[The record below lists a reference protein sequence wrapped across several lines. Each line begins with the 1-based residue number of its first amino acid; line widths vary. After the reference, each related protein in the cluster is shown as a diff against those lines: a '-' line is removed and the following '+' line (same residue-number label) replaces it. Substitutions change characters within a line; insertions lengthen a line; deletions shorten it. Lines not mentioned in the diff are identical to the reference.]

1 MVNFT
6 MDILRSLASH
16 DLDVSRKVLD
26 LVLGLL
32 TTQNVDDVLYYLKKK
47 VFQTPSVL
55 LEMADDYCNMLVQA
69 IHACAMEYP
78 KVAVSV
84 VPILLNFLGCDDVA
98 SAYDIVLF
106 VGEFIE
112 TERFLRSPI
121 LRGLI
126 GTLCRIKES
135 FICSCALWIIGEYSC
150 SLSVVERAISTI
162 KEALGD
168 EPFHAVSQER
178 ESSDSSKPTHPAM
191 DSSTVCSKRCAVLSN
206 PTHNLRVF
214 IMSGDF
220 HLAAVVACTLT
231 KLVLRLGEVQ
241 PSKVLANKASAVLA
255 DYGVHTAAGE
265 VLSSSPPY

>member
-106 VGEFIE
+106 VGS
-112 TERFLRSPI
+112 RNPS
-121 LRGLI
+121 
-126 GTLCRIKES
+126 
-135 FICSCALWIIGEYSC
+135 
-150 SLSVVERAISTI
+150 SV
-162 KEALGD
+162 
-168 EPFHAVSQER
+168 H
-178 ESSDSSKPTHPAM
+178 
-191 DSSTVCSKRCAVLSN
+191 VLSGSLGS
-206 PTHNLRVF
+206 THVRYL
-214 IMSGDF
+214 
-220 HLAAVVACTLT
+220 
-231 KLVLRLGEVQ
+231 
-241 PSKVLANKASAVLA
+241 
-255 DYGVHTAAGE
+255 
-265 VLSSSPPY
+265 